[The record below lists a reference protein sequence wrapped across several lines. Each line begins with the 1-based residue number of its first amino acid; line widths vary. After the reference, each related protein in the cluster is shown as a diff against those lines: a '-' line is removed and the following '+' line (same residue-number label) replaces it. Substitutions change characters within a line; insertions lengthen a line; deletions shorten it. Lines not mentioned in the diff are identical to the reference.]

1 MLCCWLASFWL
12 HSANSARWPHS
23 SKYRQT
29 AISRLTLLPDGL
41 SRFQDVRYSARV
53 ARMIWQRRVAG
64 RATSD
69 QRDVQAFWAV
79 PLPELFRI
87 LGTAPNGLNSQEA
100 HLRLQRA
107 GILAPHHRRTELV
120 ILLRQFAT
128 PITFILLSATVLS
141 AFLGEAVDAGIIF
154 AIVLLSGL
162 LSFWQEDSASRVMED
177 LLKTVEVLVEVR
189 RDGNRT
195 HVKAHE
201 VVAGDIVI
209 LDTGD
214 LVPGDCRVIE
224 AREVLVDEAPLTGES
239 YPVEKSQAVLPPETA
254 VTARTNCLF
263 MGTHLVR
270 GAAEVVVVEVGG
282 STEFGK
288 SAERLEQQVP
298 ATSFEKGIS
307 AFGGLLLRVML
318 VLVVL
323 IFIINL
329 LLARPLLESFLFSL
343 AIAVGLTPQ
352 LLPAIVSISLSLGAR
367 VMARAKVIVKRLGA
381 HRRLGCNGHPLHGQN
396 RHAHERLR

>member
-1 MLCCWLASFWL
+1 
-12 HSANSARWPHS
+12 
-23 SKYRQT
+23 
-29 AISRLTLLPDGL
+29 
-41 SRFQDVRYSARV
+41 
-53 ARMIWQRRVAG
+53 MIWQRRVAG

-214 LVPGDCRVIE
+214 LVPVI
-224 AREVLVDEAPLTGES
+224 A
-239 YPVEKSQAVLPPETA
+239 
-254 VTARTNCLF
+254 
-263 MGTHLVR
+263 
-270 GAAEVVVVEVGG
+270 G
-282 STEFGK
+282 SLK
-288 SAERLEQQVP
+288 
-298 ATSFEKGIS
+298 
-307 AFGGLLLRVML
+307 
-318 VLVVL
+318 
-323 IFIINL
+323 
-329 LLARPLLESFLFSL
+329 
-343 AIAVGLTPQ
+343 
-352 LLPAIVSISLSLGAR
+352 
-367 VMARAKVIVKRLGA
+367 
-381 HRRLGCNGHPLHGQN
+381 
-396 RHAHERLR
+396 HERCWWMRLHSRVRATQLRKARRSSHPKQR